1 MGSEWNPNDPNRQ
14 QGENGQQGDNNN
26 YQNNNYQNNNY
37 QNQYY
42 QNQYYQSN
50 PNGGFGPQIEPDV
63 HGPKAKT
70 FGLIG
75 LIISLFC
82 CPLAGIVLG
91 ILAVL
96 RAKDSKN
103 EMGFLS
109 SDASTGRVLGIVAI
123 VIGALSMLLS
133 LFFTIFIALMEI
145 AAAGAGSGTL

>member
-109 SDASTGRVLGIVAI
+109 GDASTGRVLGIVAI
-123 VIGALSMLLS
+123 VIGALSMLS
-133 LFFTIFIALMEI
+133 SAVTIIMGVMAGLLE
-145 AAAGAGSGTL
+145 AGAGLK

>member
-50 PNGGFGPQIEPDV
+50 PNGGFGPQIEPDM

-75 LIISLFC
+75 LIISLLC

-123 VIGALSMLLS
+123 VIGALSMLS
-133 LFFTIFIALMEI
+133 SAVTIIMGVMAGLLE
-145 AAAGAGSGTL
+145 AGAGLK